1 MTEKN
6 KYEALYIISN
16 HIHPELKS
24 EYRMEENPRALWNN
38 LKQRYK
44 QHKAVV
50 LPEASHEWNYLR
62 LQDFKTVDEY
72 NHAIH
77 RVSQKL
83 RFCGKEP
90 TELEKIEKTLSTML
104 PSERILTLSYREKN
118 FTDYA
123 LLIQTLRHVEKN
135 HEITIWNSQQRPM
148 GTAPLS
154 EVHANN
160 KQSGQNGKTQSGG
173 SSGKGKHK

>member
-1 MTEKN
+1 MAPSHKTGVSGLP
-6 KYEALYIISN
+6 YE
-16 HIHPELKS
+16 
-24 EYRMEENPRALWNN
+24 
-38 LKQRYK
+38 

-72 NHAIH
+72 NHAVH
-77 RVSQKL
+77 RVCQKL

-90 TELEKIEKTLSTML
+90 PEAEKIEKTLSIML
-104 PSERILTLSYREKN
+104 PSETILTLSYREKN

-123 LLIQTLRHVEKN
+123 LLILTLRQAEKN
-135 HEITIWNSQQRPM
+135 HVITIWNSQQRPM
-148 GTAPLS
+148 GTAPLP
-154 EVHANN
+154 EVHANI
-160 KQSGQNGKTQSGG
+160 KQSAQNGKTQPGG